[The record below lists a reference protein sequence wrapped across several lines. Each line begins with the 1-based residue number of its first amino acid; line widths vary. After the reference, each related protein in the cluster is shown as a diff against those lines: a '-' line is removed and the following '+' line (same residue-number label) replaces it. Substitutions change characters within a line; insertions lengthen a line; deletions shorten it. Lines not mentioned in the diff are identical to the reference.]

1 MKMPLLLLH
10 GAIGAPVQLQT
21 IADILE
27 DKYAVYTPPFPGHG
41 GVAMPDEPFSIP
53 FFAKFIADYIVQYS
67 LAPVTIAG
75 YSMGGYVAMYLARHQ
90 PHLVKRVVTLGTKFY
105 WDAAVAQKE
114 TALLQPDTLLAKVPA
129 FAATLEKMHAP
140 NDWKQVLAR
149 TADMLQAMGQHN
161 PLQEEDYAE
170 ITVPVTV
177 MRGDRDKMVTMEE
190 TLAVYQ
196 RLSNA
201 RLAIVPGTPHAIE
214 LAPEDLLAALISL
227 A

>member
-21 IADILE
+21 IAEILDE
-27 DKYAVYTPPFPGHG
+27 KYAVYTPPFPGHG
-41 GVAMPDEPFSIP
+41 STPMPDEPFSIP
-53 FFAKFIADYIVQYS
+53 FFAGFIADYIQKYS

-90 PHLVKRVVTLGTKFY
+90 PELVKRVVTLGTKFY
-105 WDAAVAQKE
+105 WDTAVAEKE

-140 NDWKQVLAR
+140 GDWKQVLAR
-149 TADMLQAMGQHN
+149 TEAMLLEMGRQN
-161 PLQEEDYAE
+161 PLGQEDYAA

-177 MRGDRDKMVTMEE
+177 MRGDRDKMVSMEE

-196 RLSNA
+196 QLPNA
-201 RLAIVPGTPHAIE
+201 RLAVVPGTPHAIE
-214 LAPEDLLAALISL
+214 LAPEEVLAALISL
-227 A
+227 V